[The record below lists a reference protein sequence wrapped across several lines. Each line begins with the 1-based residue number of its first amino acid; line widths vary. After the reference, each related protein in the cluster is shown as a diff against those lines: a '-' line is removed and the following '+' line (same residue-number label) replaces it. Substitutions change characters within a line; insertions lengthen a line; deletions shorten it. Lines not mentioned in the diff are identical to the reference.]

1 MQMFPTCYALYFIKI
16 LICQEFSHV
25 FFFRILWAILLPKM
39 HTQHFNVDHGV
50 NHIYLVFFILFQALA
65 PQKVDRDAYDGA
77 VASVVDTTDGGKGD
91 ATTPVSVAED
101 AIVPKQSVDQ
111 FHQRPPT
118 RSGGRN
124 MQESSF
130 SFSGKFARL

>member
-1 MQMFPTCYALYFIKI
+1 MAYQYIWFLSTFC
-16 LICQEFSHV
+16 
-25 FFFRILWAILLPKM
+25 
-39 HTQHFNVDHGV
+39 
-50 NHIYLVFFILFQALA
+50 QALA

-91 ATTPVSVAED
+91 ATTPVSVAEE

-130 SFSGKFARL
+130 SFSGKIVRLGMDVS

>member
-1 MQMFPTCYALYFIKI
+1 MDNPPTQDAHSTLQCRSWCKSYL
-16 LICQEFSHV
+16 
-25 FFFRILWAILLPKM
+25 FFF
-39 HTQHFNVDHGV
+39 F
-50 NHIYLVFFILFQALA
+50 YFFQALA

-91 ATTPVSVAED
+91 ATTPVSVAEE

-130 SFSGKFARL
+130 SFSGKFVRLGVDGCRAERSSPG